1 MESNYQH
8 RSTANK
14 IWSKYE
20 LIIPDTKKT
29 MIAGGWNESIL
40 RNFENLTQSFTSS
53 GLLKL

>member
-29 MIAGGWNESIL
+29 TIAGGWNESIL